1 MTLISSSSE
10 DLPDIPDAR
19 VAILTSNWHAEHVNN
34 VADRCEQILVQ
45 KAAVVQR
52 HELPGTY
59 EFPHAVRVLKESG
72 SDLIAVVCI
81 GIVLKGETEHYE
93 MILNSCSVGL
103 TKASLDYD
111 VIVIN
116 GIIPAIDLSQVIA
129 RASADQFNKGIELAR
144 ATVEAIAWTMKVR
157 GR

>member
-1 MTLISSSSE
+1 MSLISLNSE
-10 DLPDIPDAR
+10 DLPYVAGAR
-19 VAILTSNWHAEHVNN
+19 VAVLTSKWHAEHVKSI
-34 VADRCEQILVQ
+34 ADKCEQILVQ
-45 KAAVVQR
+45 QEAVVQR

-59 EFPHAVRVLKESG
+59 EFPYAVRVLKESD
-72 SDLIAVVCI
+72 SELVAIVCI

-116 GIIPAIDLSQVIA
+116 GIIPATDRKQIVA
-129 RASADQFNKGIELAR
+129 RANTDQFNKGIELAR
-144 ATVEAIAWTMKVR
+144 ATVEAIAWTKKVR

>member
-1 MTLISSSSE
+1 MSLISSNSE
-10 DLPDIPDAR
+10 DLPFVADAR
-19 VAILTSNWHAEHVNN
+19 VAILTSKWHAEHVKSI
-34 VADRCEQILVQ
+34 ADKCEQILVQ
-45 KAAVVQR
+45 QEALVQR

-59 EFPHAVRVLKESG
+59 EFPYAVRVLKESD
-72 SDLIAVVCI
+72 SELVAIVCI

-93 MILNSCSVGL
+93 MILKSCSVGL

-116 GIIPAIDLSQVIA
+116 GIIPATDRKQFIA
-129 RASADQFNKGIELAR
+129 RAHTDQFNKGIELAR
-144 ATVEAIAWTMKVR
+144 ATVEAIAWTKKVR